1 MHEILSMLKTVL
13 RNFFLK
19 DPDTVLPLRVLFFER
34 FGGFYQ
40 NPNSYM
46 SFISF
51 SNFKT
56 PTNNWYQSGLFDLC
70 IFMICGQ
77 ICVIEFCI
85 DV

>member
-13 RNFFLK
+13 RNFFFK

-34 FGGFYQ
+34 FGEFYQ

-51 SNFKT
+51 SNF
-56 PTNNWYQSGLFDLC
+56 
-70 IFMICGQ
+70 
-77 ICVIEFCI
+77 
-85 DV
+85 

>member
-13 RNFFLK
+13 RNFFK

-34 FGGFYQ
+34 FGEFYQ

-51 SNFKT
+51 SNF
-56 PTNNWYQSGLFDLC
+56 
-70 IFMICGQ
+70 
-77 ICVIEFCI
+77 
-85 DV
+85 

>member
-34 FGGFYQ
+34 FGKFCE
-40 NPNSYM
+40 NPNLIL
-46 SFISF
+46 SFI

-56 PTNNWYQSGLFDLC
+56 PTNKWYQSGLFDSC

-77 ICVIEFCI
+77 IM
-85 DV
+85 